1 MVAFDGKEIVMIE
14 TLFIA
19 AMLVVFCCLVVLVW
33 MRYSSDEDTQ
43 QDEVGD
49 VPTIS
54 QFYHRWEDRL

>member
-1 MVAFDGKEIVMIE
+1 MIE

-19 AMLVVFCCLVVLVW
+19 AMLIVFCCFVVLMW

>member
-1 MVAFDGKEIVMIE
+1 MSE
-14 TLFIA
+14 TLFILA
-19 AMLVVFCCLVVLVW
+19 LLVVFCGLIVIMWRL
-33 MRYSSDEDTQ
+33 YSADEDTQ